1 MDLSKTP
8 RPLATFAE
16 LCFRIGVGMV
26 VVGVGILAYSEPGP
40 MYSQW
45 VHSFEINGYKMGF
58 SGGVH
63 MFLAPVL
70 RYSAGGGIYKHHW
83 IGIFV
88 GLCVATYT
96 GSTLER
102 SQMLNEGTLWMLL
115 VPPGIILFKMIF
127 TKNKG
132 DRLTAALRRR

>member
-16 LCFRIGVGMV
+16 LCFRIGVLMA
-26 VVGVGILAYSEPGP
+26 VVGVVIIVRSEPGP

-45 VHSFEINGYKMGF
+45 VHSFEIWGYKLGF

-63 MFLAPVL
+63 MFLAPAV

-88 GLCVATYT
+88 GICIATYT
-96 GSTLER
+96 GSTLES
-102 SQMLNEGTLWMLL
+102 SQTLNEGTLWMLL